1 MTNQKKDDTI
11 KVSIQKGEKR
21 LNTRIRAVREKLKFS
36 RAVFGQRIGVSGDTI
51 NNLERGRIEIKD
63 SIIKLICAEFNVN
76 EKWLR
81 NGIEPMFIVTP
92 SNIMEQLK
100 KEFNLDEFA
109 YNLVYEY
116 LKLEPKQ
123 RDAVRNFFYKVV
135 KGEPE
140 TQNTDMSETQKNDD
154 FWESCTTE
162 EAEAAYIK
170 SRSKTA
176 KKTAHYVSSTIAD
189 ITDSKNAEKAANQ

>member
-1 MTNQKKDDTI
+1 M
-11 KVSIQKGEKR
+11 
-21 LNTRIRAVREKLKFS
+21 NTRIRAVREKLKFS

-63 SIIKLICAEFNVN
+63 SIIKLICTEFNVN

-116 LKLEPKQ
+116 LKLDPKQ

-140 TQNTDMSETQKNDD
+140 TQNTDMPETQKNDDD
-154 FWESCTTE
+154 FWESCTME

-170 SRSKTA
+170 SRSKSVQ
-176 KKTAHYVSSTIAD
+176 KTTLNVLNTTVNTVNSD
-189 ITDSKNAEKAANQ
+189 NNVEKAANQ

>member
-1 MTNQKKDDTI
+1 M
-11 KVSIQKGEKR
+11 
-21 LNTRIRAVREKLKFS
+21 NTRIRAVRENLKLS

-63 SIIKLICAEFNVN
+63 SIIKLICTEFNVN

-92 SNIMEQLK
+92 SNIMEQLR
-100 KEFNLDEFA
+100 KEFSLDEFA

-123 RDAVRNFFYKVV
+123 RDAVRNFFYKVIKV
-135 KGEPE
+135 EPE
-140 TQNTDMSETQKNDD
+140 TQNTDITETQKNDD
-154 FWESCTTE
+154 NFWESCTVE
-162 EAEAAYIK
+162 QAEAEYIK
-170 SRSKTA
+170 SRSKLARKTEHYASSTTA
-176 KKTAHYVSSTIAD
+176 DTINSEKAEKTA
-189 ITDSKNAEKAANQ
+189 NQ